1 MSSPLFQDMRSIV
14 AITGCSGIRYG
25 IRLLE
30 ELEGEKELIIS
41 DMGKKVFEH
50 ETRVSYDQLQSLADE
65 VYDDHDLFA
74 PPASGTHMIDAMI
87 VCPCSQSTMAKLA
100 GGFSDSLITRAA
112 SVTLKERRRL
122 VLVPRETPLS
132 EIMLEN
138 ELRLARAG
146 AIILPASP
154 AFYHE
159 PATID
164 MLIDFVVGKVLDQL
178 DQEHDLFKRW
188 E

>member
-1 MSSPLFQDMRSIV
+1 MRCVV

-30 ELEGEKELIIS
+30 ELEGEKELIVS
-41 DMGKKVFEH
+41 DMGRKVLEH
-50 ETRVSYDQLQSLADE
+50 EADVSYDDLCSLADE

-74 PPASGTHMIDAMI
+74 PPASGTHVVDAMV
-87 VCPCSQSTMAKLA
+87 VCPCSQSTIAKLA
-100 GGFSDSLITRAA
+100 AGISDSLLTRAA

-132 EIMLEN
+132 AIMLEN
-138 ELRLARAG
+138 ELTLARAG
-146 AIILPASP
+146 ATILPASP
-154 AFYHE
+154 AFYHGPRSVE
-159 PATID
+159 
-164 MLIDFVVGKVLDQL
+164 MMIDFVVGKVLDQL
-178 DQEHDLFKRW
+178 GQEHDLFRRW